1 MRIRTVKPEWLS
13 DELLAAASDEARVL
27 SVGLILMA
35 DDEGR
40 GRGSIAAIVAEVW
53 RFEAA
58 REDGAKAR
66 EVYTKARRA
75 LAELSAI
82 GWVALYE
89 VSGQSYFSI
98 RTFTKHQKIDKPTKS
113 KIPAPCED
121 SPSPSR
127 AIAESSPR
135 ASRSLAED
143 YTTDQDQEGI
153 RKGPGGEGIR
163 ERATVAE
170 LASALTRNDPKPSDG
185 STSQAH
191 AMAIAMCRTFKDL
204 TKRAWTHEPDL
215 LEALSGRG
223 ALVRSPMPDIVR
235 QMVAHLSSE
244 PEPIQAARRAM
255 EAWAADPWVKANR
268 FPMAHLAKDP
278 LKYLSKPIAT
288 NAAAPSDFSHV
299 NDSDPLP
306 FD

>member
-66 EVYTKARRA
+66 EVYAKARRA

-98 RTFTKHQKIDKPTKS
+98 RTFTKHQKIDKPTRS
-113 KIPAPCED
+113 KIPAPCDD
-121 SPSPSR
+121 SSNPPRVLAEPSPK
-127 AIAESSPR
+127 PR
-135 ASRSLAED
+135 LVLAD
-143 YTTDQDQEGI
+143 DSTTDQDQEGI
-153 RKGPGGEGIR
+153 RNGSGREGIR
-163 ERATVAE
+163 ESARPMDAIERSNLKDRIASQMIREYGAEYRKRRGTDWLPSPHLGYLRDVAGALADGPDPDGTASRLIAAVYADARREKAGWPWRFVAADLGE
-170 LASALTRNDPKPSDG
+170 LLARPGA
-185 STSQAH
+185 A
-191 AMAIAMCRTFKDL
+191 
-204 TKRAWTHEPDL
+204 EPD
-215 LEALSGRG
+215 RF
-223 ALVRSPMPDIVR
+223 
-235 QMVAHLSSE
+235 
-244 PEPIQAARRAM
+244 PEPLTQEQI
-255 EAWAADPWVKANR
+255 
-268 FPMAHLAKDP
+268 LAK
-278 LKYLSKPIAT
+278 YGAQT
-288 NAAAPSDFSHV
+288 
-299 NDSDPLP
+299 
-306 FD
+306 